1 MQPTGFSILH
11 GHSPTRDQSTPFT
24 AINPAT
30 GQQVGPTYYAAS
42 TGDVD
47 VAAWEACEA
56 FLSYAQTTPEQR
68 SRFLEKC
75 ADNIA
80 GLGDELVQIA
90 SAETGLAVP
99 RIAGERDRTVNQFRF
114 FAAVVREGSWVDA
127 VIDHGDPSRT
137 PLPKPDVR
145 RMKKPLGPVAVF
157 GASNFPLAYSAGGGD
172 TASALA
178 AGCPVIVKGHPS
190 HPGTGEM
197 VAHAISSALQDSDLE
212 LGTYSYLHAGGA
224 REIEVGKELITHTC
238 IKAAGFTGSL
248 NGGMALA
255 RLGASRPDP
264 IPVFS
269 EMGSVNPVFVL
280 PGAAESDAEAIATRL
295 HGSVTNSTG
304 QMCTCPGIVF
314 IAKSAGADTLIA
326 KLSELIA
333 ATDAMPM
340 LSTKIKS
347 SYVSRLVQM
356 TAVPGV
362 KEVRGGE
369 HAKAGIT
376 GAFCRPAVLVA
387 PFSAFLREHTLR
399 EECFGPATLVVL
411 CDSPEQLIEAARLID
426 GSLTGTI
433 CSASSDTTLA
443 VQLQATLETRVGR
456 LIYNGV
462 PTGVEVAAAMVHGGP
477 YPSTNQPNSSAVGIL
492 AIERWCRPVCYQNCP
507 DAMLPDALKEAN
519 PLNIRRRVDGK
530 FA

>member
-1 MQPTGFSILH
+1 MHATGLSILS
-11 GHSPTRDQSTPFT
+11 GNSSSDRSTTFT

-30 GQQVGPTYYAAS
+30 GEQVGPTYHAAS
-42 TGDVD
+42 TGEVD
-47 VAAWEACEA
+47 QAAWDARAA
-56 FLSYAQTTPEQR
+56 FETYSHTTPAQR
-68 SRFLEKC
+68 AAFLEKC

-80 GLGDELVQIA
+80 ALGDSLVQMA
-90 SAETGLAVP
+90 SSETGLAAP

-114 FAAVVREGSWVDA
+114 FAALVREGTWVDA
-127 VIDHGDPSRT
+127 VIDHGDPNRT

-178 AGCPVIVKGHPS
+178 AGCPVIIKGHPS

-197 VAHAISSALQDSDLE
+197 VARAISDAVRDSALHA
-212 LGTYSYLHAGGA
+212 GTYSYLHAGGS

-238 IKAAGFTGSL
+238 IKAAGFTGSF

-255 RLGASRPDP
+255 RLGASRAEP

-280 PGAAESDAEAIATRL
+280 PGAAENEAEAIVTRL

-314 IAKSAGADTLIA
+314 VAKSAGADKLIA
-326 KLSELIA
+326 KLSELIT

-340 LSTKIKS
+340 LSTKIRD

-356 TAVPGV
+356 SQVSGV
-362 KEVRGGE
+362 QQIRGGD
-369 HAKAGIT
+369 HAKSGIT
-376 GAFCRPAVLVA
+376 GAFGRPTLLITQ
-387 PFSAFLREHTLR
+387 FSAFSREHTLR
-399 EECFGPATLVVL
+399 DECFGPATLVVV

-443 VQLQATLETRVGR
+443 TQLQATLEQRVGR

-477 YPSTNQPNSSAVGIL
+477 YPSTNQPNSSAVGTL
-492 AIERWCRPVCYQNCP
+492 AIERWARPVCYQNCP
-507 DAMLPDALKEAN
+507 DALLPDALKEAN
-519 PLNIRRRVDGK
+519 PLGIRRRVNGK
-530 FA
+530 Y